1 MDEMIRY
8 IFGSLRCSETAMHT
22 MAKTMRKQKA
32 FNNSVTC
39 LAIVSTISLLIHKHD
54 LHCLNGQIETLK
66 KEIKE
71 LKQAEGD

>member
-8 IFGSLRCSETAMHT
+8 IFGSLRCSETAMRA

-39 LAIVSTISLLIHKHD
+39 LAIVSTISLLIHEHD
-54 LHCLNGQIETLK
+54 LRCLNGQIGTLK

-71 LKQAEGD
+71 LKQTEGD